1 MRLASCG
8 VAEAEDRD
16 ARQEVY
22 FVTFS
27 RTLAVDTAFGL
38 RPCLVTWAVL
48 VYLVVASPCAFLV
61 FPLLSGRGPGLAP
74 LARCSGRPCRCS
86 VVIELGAAQSHCGR
100 RLSRVCAG
108 RRPLAAGRAQPRPH
122 QPRRPHD
129 QRGDPRGSSPT
140 VLHFLCSCLPLRA
153 FSFHCLKD
161 WEGLPSWTE
170 LRPLQQRRVRSLVL
184 AQGRAA

>member
-1 MRLASCG
+1 MAFSPSQVTPCAQCMSRWI
-8 VAEAEDRD
+8 RD
-16 ARQEVY
+16 FAAAQ
-22 FVTFS
+22 
-27 RTLAVDTAFGL
+27 DTAFGL

-48 VYLVVASPCAFLV
+48 EYLVVASPCAFLV

-108 RRPLAAGRAQPRPH
+108 RRPLAAGRLLAQPRPH

-140 VLHFLCSCLPLRA
+140 VLHFLYL
-153 FSFHCLKD
+153 FSNF
-161 WEGLPSWTE
+161 GLSVSIVPRTG
-170 LRPLQQRRVRSLVL
+170 RGFRRGLS
-184 AQGRAA
+184 